1 MFVVLLLVDCRLFLT
16 INHYLNKIYPM
27 SHFVTYGSDTTGF
40 LLKTYAS
47 IHHPFM
53 VSVRMIVLTSYAS
66 CNLWL
71 QFLMML
77 VLWSLVWFCNIHSLK
92 IASFVL
98 EILRIF
104 FFGRWWNDVNIK
116 YKLCSRSTHNN
127 SVSSTYLF
135 CRACSWS
142 SLLLPDVVVTGT
154 HQIMPTKISRFIDWG
169 GWYLSWCL

>member
-1 MFVVLLLVDCRLFLT
+1 MGQIQPDSCWRPIPPF
-16 INHYLNKIYPM
+16 
-27 SHFVTYGSDTTGF
+27 
-40 LLKTYAS
+40 S

-53 VSVRMIVLTSYAS
+53 VSIRMIVLTSYAP

-71 QFLMML
+71 QFSMML

-116 YKLCSRSTHNN
+116 YKFCSRLTHNN

-154 HQIMPTKISRFIDWG
+154 HQIMPTKISRFMDWG